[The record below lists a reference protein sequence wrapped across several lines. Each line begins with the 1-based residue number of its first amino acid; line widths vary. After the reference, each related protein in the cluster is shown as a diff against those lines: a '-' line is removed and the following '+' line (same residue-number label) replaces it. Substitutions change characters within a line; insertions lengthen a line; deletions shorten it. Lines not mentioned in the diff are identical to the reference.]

1 MSASTSPE
9 VPSARPA
16 STTLSRVLGLPSL
29 VLFGLAYMV
38 PLTVFTTYGIVTEL
52 TKGHLPTAYIVTLAA
67 MLFTAYSYGRMVRA
81 HPYAGSAYT
90 YTQQAFGP
98 HLGFVTGWALMLD
111 YMFLPMINYLVIGIY
126 LKASF
131 PAVPNAVWILG
142 AIAAVTAL
150 NVLGIKL
157 VAKAN
162 LVLVGF
168 QIVFL
173 AVFFALAFRT
183 MASGEVPSLT
193 QPFVDAGLDP
203 STILAGAAILCLS
216 FLGFDA
222 VSTLSEETIDARRRI
237 PRAIML
243 VTVIGGVTFILVS
256 YVGHLVFPRWQDFT
270 NADSAA
276 LDVMQQAGGGFLAAF
291 FTAAYVAGCFASAMA
306 SQASVSRILFAMGRD
321 GVLPTRWFGRLH
333 ERFRTPVVAIV
344 VVGVLS
350 LVALAISL
358 ELAAAIVSFGALVAF
373 SFVNLSVVKHYIVDA
388 RRRTPADI
396 VRFGV
401 FPGIGVLLTL
411 WLWTSLSGTT
421 FVVGLAWTAVGFVYL
436 LGLTRMFRR
445 RPPELRLDEAAI
457 ADDERG
463 PEAVATR

>member
-1 MSASTSPE
+1 M
-9 VPSARPA
+9 
-16 STTLSRVLGLPSL
+16 PSL

-38 PLTVFTTYGIVTEL
+38 PLTVFTTYGVVTDL
-52 TKGHLPTAYIVTLAA
+52 TAGHLPTAYVVTLVA
-67 MLFTAYSYGRMVRA
+67 MLFTAYSYGRMV
-81 HPYAGSAYT
+81 HVYPYAGSAYT
-90 YTQQAFGP
+90 YTQKSFGP
-98 HLGFVTGWALMLD
+98 HLGFMTGWALLLD
-111 YMFLPMINYLVIGIY
+111 YVFLPMINYLVIGIY
-126 LKASF
+126 LSASI
-131 PAVPNAVWILG
+131 PGVPTWVWVVAAILLVTVLNILG
-142 AIAAVTAL
+142 IT
-150 NVLGIKL
+150 L
-157 VAKAN
+157 VARAN
-162 LVLVGF
+162 FVLVAV
-168 QIVFL
+168 QVVFL
-173 AVFFALAFRT
+173 AVFFVLAFRT
-183 MASGEVPSLT
+183 LASGDVPSLT
-193 QPFVDAGLDP
+193 QPFAGAGLDP
-203 STILAGAAILCLS
+203 STILGGAAILCLS

-222 VSTLSEETIDARRRI
+222 VSTLSEETRDARRRI

-243 VTVIGGVTFILVS
+243 VTVIGGVTFIVVS

-270 NADSAA
+270 DVDSAA
-276 LDVMQQAGGGFLAAF
+276 LDVMRHAGGAFLATF

-344 VVGVLS
+344 VVGALS
-350 LVALAISL
+350 LVALGISL

-373 SFVNLSVVKHYIVDA
+373 SFVNLSVVKHYVVDA

-396 VRFGV
+396 VKFGV
-401 FPGIGVLLTL
+401 LPGIGVLLTL

-436 LGLTRMFRR
+436 VGLTRMFRR

-463 PEAVATR
+463 PETVATR

>member
-1 MSASTSPE
+1 MTTAP
-9 VPSARPA
+9 
-16 STTLSRVLGLPSL
+16 TTLSRVLGMPSL

-38 PLTVFTTYGIVTEL
+38 PLTVFTTYGVVTDL
-52 TKGHLPTAYIVTLAA
+52 TAGHLPAAYVVTLAA
-67 MLFTAYSYGRMVRA
+67 MLFTAYSYGRMVHV

-90 YTQQAFGP
+90 YTQKSFGP
-98 HLGFVTGWALMLD
+98 HLGFMAGWALLLD
-111 YMFLPMINYLVIGIY
+111 YVFLPMINYLVIGIY
-126 LKASF
+126 LSASI
-131 PAVPNAVWILG
+131 PGVPTWVWVVAAILLVTVLNILG
-142 AIAAVTAL
+142 IT
-150 NVLGIKL
+150 L
-157 VAKAN
+157 VARAN
-162 LVLVGF
+162 LVLVAV
-168 QIVFL
+168 QVVFL
-173 AVFFALAFRT
+173 AVFFVLSFRT
-183 MASGEVPSLT
+183 MATGDVPSLT
-193 QPFVDAGLDP
+193 QPFAGAGLDL
-203 STILAGAAILCLS
+203 STILGGAAILCLS

-222 VSTLSEETIDARRRI
+222 VSTLSEETRDARRRI

-243 VTVIGGVTFILVS
+243 VTVIGGITFIVVS
-256 YVGHLVFPRWQDFT
+256 YVGHLVFPQWQEFT
-270 NADSAA
+270 DVDSAA
-276 LDVMQQAGGGFLAAF
+276 LDVMRHAGDAFLATF